1 MSECVC
7 GSIITNRV
15 GIVEH
20 PYHGILYRFAL
31 DCPVHGIESDR
42 AEPIVLKEDLDGMSE
57 AEIKAHNARKQR
69 DKRKQ
74 AYEKRKQNR
83 G

>member
-20 PYHGILYRFAL
+20 HHHGELYRFAL
-31 DCPVHGIESDR
+31 DCPIHGIESDR
-42 AEPIVLKEDLDGMSE
+42 AEPIVLKEDFGRNVRSGDQGPQRPQE
-57 AEIKAHNARKQR
+57 A
-69 DKRKQ
+69 
-74 AYEKRKQNR
+74 

>member
-15 GIVEH
+15 GTVVH
-20 PYHGILYRFAL
+20 PHHGELYRFAL
-31 DCPVHGIESDR
+31 DCPIHGIESDR

-57 AEIKAHNARKQR
+57 AEIKAHNARKKR